1 VEEFWNESYLKP
13 DASVVLNLNPYFVLE
28 EGPDPKIAKDQ
39 LHRAASLCF
48 ASVRM
53 ASSLRNQTL
62 KPDIFKGKP
71 LCMDQFKALFGS
83 SRQPTLN
90 DSDDVHVYND
100 SSHGAFLCTENY
112 FYLQSIV
119 ALIVPSLFL
128 FFHLLFQSSSCAGI
142 NFTIFQPFG
151 LILASSQSMKRI
163 VSVVIKTFRLKKS
176 A

>member
-1 VEEFWNESYLKP
+1 
-13 DASVVLNLNPYFVLE
+13 VVLNLNPYFVLE

-48 ASVRM
+48 ASVKM

-100 SSHGAFLCTENY
+100 STHGKFLCSESHI
-112 FYLQSIV
+112 SIT
-119 ALIVPSLFL
+119 LRRGTQSLFFLLFICYFSRCHVPESTLL
-128 FFHLLFQSSSCAGI
+128 FFSPLAGH
-142 NFTIFQPFG
+142 G
-151 LILASSQSMKRI
+151 R
-163 VSVVIKTFRLKKS
+163 RGRG
-176 A
+176 